1 MGKII
6 KTPLTEDTVKDLKAG
21 ESLYITG
28 KIYTARDAAHKRMID
43 TLNNGGNLPID
54 IKNQIIY
61 YVGPCPAKPGYVVGS
76 CGPTTSGRMD
86 LYAPKLLELGLKGM
100 IGKGYRNKDVIDA
113 IIKYHGVYFTTI
125 GGAGALLAGKVKE
138 ARIIAYDDLG
148 PEAIHEFVVED
159 FPVIVTIDMYGNNL
173 YESEREKYR
182 RNL

>member
-61 YVGPCPAKPGYVVGS
+61 YVGPCPAKPGHVVGS

-86 LYAPKLLELGLKGM
+86 LYAPMLLKLGLKGM

-125 GGAGALLAGKVKE
+125 GGAGALLAGKVKK